1 MFTTVIIFIAI
12 LSVLVF
18 VHELGHFV
26 MARKFGVKVS
36 EFGLG
41 FPPRVWGI
49 YKTKDGKWKNVWGTK
64 KTEELKDMSDT
75 LYSINLLPLGGFV
88 AIKGENGATE
98 EEIAK
103 GVVDE
108 DNFIKKPIWQRCF
121 ILSAGVAMNVFLAAI
136 LFSVGFMVGL
146 PQVLDDSVP
155 ASAKII
161 DERIQITEILPD
173 SPADVAGIQRGDII
187 LNINNTK
194 FITDSELQE
203 FVNKNTGQELN
214 YNIKRGSE
222 EFVIQATPEILK
234 ETGKGGIG
242 VAIAQTGI
250 VKYPWYQAIW
260 QGVITTIILL
270 GAIVV
275 AFFDLIKNLITGAGI
290 SAEIA
295 GPVGIA
301 TVTGEMANL
310 GWVYL
315 MQFTALLSV
324 NLAVV
329 NFLPFPA
336 LDGGRVLFLIIEK
349 LKGRPVKR
357 EVEAFLHYI
366 GFALLMVLI
375 IFVTFKDIAR
385 I

>member
-1 MFTTVIIFIAI
+1 MFSTIIIFIVI
-12 LSVLVF
+12 LSILVF
-18 VHELGHFV
+18 VHELGHFA

-49 YKTKDGKWKNVWGTK
+49 YKDKNGKWKNIWGTK
-64 KTEELKDMSDT
+64 KVEEIKDMSDT
-75 LYSINLLPLGGFV
+75 LYSVNILPLGGFV
-88 AIKGENGATE
+88 AIKGENGPTE
-98 EEIAK
+98 DEASR

-108 DNFIKKPIWQRCF
+108 DNFIYKPIWQRSI

-136 LFSVGFMVGL
+136 LFSIGFMIGL
-146 PQVLDDSVP
+146 PQVLDDEIPSV
-155 ASAKII
+155 AKVS
-161 DERIQITEILPD
+161 DKRIQITEILND
-173 SPADVAGIQRGDII
+173 SPADIAGVKRGDII
-187 LNINNTK
+187 LSINNTTFSK
-194 FITDSELQE
+194 DAELQN
-203 FVNKNTGQELN
+203 FVNKSTGNELN

-222 EFVIQATPEILK
+222 EFFIQVTPVILK

-242 VAIAQTGI
+242 VAIAETGI
-250 VKYPWYQAIW
+250 VKYPWYHAIV
-260 QGVITTIILL
+260 QGFLTTIFLIW
-270 GAIVV
+270 AIII
-275 AFFDLIKNLITGAGI
+275 AFFELIKNLITGAGL

-301 TVTGEMANL
+301 TVTGEMVDL
-310 GWVYL
+310 GFIYL
-315 MQFTALLSV
+315 MQFAALLSA

-336 LDGGRVLFLIIEK
+336 LDGGRILFLIIEK
-349 LKGRPVKR
+349 IKGRPVKR
-357 EVEAFLHYI
+357 EVEATLHYV

-375 IFVTFKDIAR
+375 ILVTFKDIAR